1 VNKLGRVRKA
11 IVTALGMAVTLV
23 LLVPEENIPERWRP
37 AIGIVLALG
46 TILGVYKVRN
56 DQPPRSRADLA
67 DQVRHARVRE
77 RDDRPEIP

>member
-1 VNKLGRVRKA
+1 MNRLGRVRKA
-11 IVTALGMAVTLV
+11 IVTGIGMAVTLV

-46 TILGVYKVRN
+46 TIFGVYRVRN

-67 DQVRHARVRE
+67 DRVTRVRD